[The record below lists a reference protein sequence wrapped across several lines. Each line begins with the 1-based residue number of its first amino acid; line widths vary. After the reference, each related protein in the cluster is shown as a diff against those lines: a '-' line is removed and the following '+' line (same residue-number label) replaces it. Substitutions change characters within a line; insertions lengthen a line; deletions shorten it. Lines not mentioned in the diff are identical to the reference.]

1 MRSTKHSKIPV
12 YGENVDD
19 IVGFLSTKEFF
30 LWPERPVQSLL
41 RPVLF
46 VPSSR
51 RLEGLLQEM
60 EDKKAF
66 VVVVV
71 NEYGETLGLITK
83 EDILEEVVGE
93 IYDEYET
100 DQVPVQRLQ
109 DGTLV
114 LDGRAGLDVVSEELG
129 VKLRPSD
136 AVTLSGYIF
145 EKLGRLPSK
154 GASFADAGYVFE
166 VLGVRRN
173 RVTKC
178 RVRKA
183 GQ

>member
-1 MRSTKHSKIPV
+1 
-12 YGENVDD
+12 
-19 IVGFLSTKEFF
+19 
-30 LWPERPVQSLL
+30 
-41 RPVLF
+41 VLF

-60 EDKKAF
+60 EEKRAF

-93 IYDEYET
+93 IYDEYEV

-109 DGTLV
+109 DGTLI
-114 LDGRAGLDVVSEELG
+114 LDGRAGTDLVGEELG
-129 VKLRPSD
+129 VTLRSAG

-154 GASFADAGYVFE
+154 GASFEDGGYVFE
-166 VLGVRRN
+166 VLGVRRH

-178 RVRKA
+178 KVRRA